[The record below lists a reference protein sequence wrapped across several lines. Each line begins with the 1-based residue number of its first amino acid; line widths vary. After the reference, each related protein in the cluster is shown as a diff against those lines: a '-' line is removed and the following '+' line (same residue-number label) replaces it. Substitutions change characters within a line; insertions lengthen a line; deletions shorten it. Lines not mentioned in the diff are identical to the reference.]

1 MTGMLSVGE
10 EHVLREL
17 FYKRL
22 TVLVDCVDYWRLTT
36 ATRERYQQ
44 VFDLLDQRRF
54 QQALDLAED
63 IIARGEAY
71 AEGYDCIEV
80 IRNYDADQGNGMAQ
94 FIAKPYPIR
103 EVHYL
108 DKDREIVFAND
119 DTFRIESCTLVTSA
133 SNPERCMIGS
143 MLVYEATKVD
153 EAETGEIV
161 VAPWNDPGRVKKRKF
176 SHMKTFLSG
185 GGRLENFSPAYYD
198 FDL

>member
-1 MTGMLSVGE
+1 MLSVGA
-10 EHVLREL
+10 EHRLREL

-22 TVLVDCVDYWRLTT
+22 AVLMDCVDYWRLTKT
-36 ATRERYQQ
+36 TRERYQQ

-80 IRNYDADQGNGMAQ
+80 IRNYDADQVNGMAQ
-94 FIAKPYPIR
+94 FVAKPYPIR
-103 EVHYL
+103 DVHYL
-108 DKDREIVFAND
+108 DKDREIVYSNG
-119 DTFRIESCTLVTSA
+119 DTFRIESCKIATSE
-133 SNPERCMIGS
+133 SNPELCTTGS
-143 MLVYEATKVD
+143 MLVFEATQVD
-153 EAETGEIV
+153 EATTGEIV
-161 VAPWNDPGRVKKRKF
+161 VAPWNDPDRMKKRKF

-185 GGRLENFSPAYYD
+185 GGRLENFGPTYYD

>member
-1 MTGMLSVGE
+1 MLSVGE
-10 EHVLREL
+10 EHRLREL

-36 ATRERYQQ
+36 ATRERHQQ
-44 VFDLLDQRRF
+44 VFDLLDERRF

-63 IIARGEAY
+63 LIVRGEAY
-71 AEGYDCIEV
+71 AEGYDCIEI
-80 IRNYDADQGNGMAQ
+80 IRNHDADQANGMAQ

-103 EVHYL
+103 DVHYL

-119 DTFRIESCTLVTSA
+119 DTFRIEACTLVTNE
-133 SNPERCMIGS
+133 SNPELCTTGS
-143 MLVYEATKVD
+143 MLVYEGAQVD
-153 EAETGEIV
+153 EATTGEIV
-161 VAPWNDPGRVKKRKF
+161 VAPWNDPDRMKKRKF

-185 GGRLENFSPAYYD
+185 GGRLENFGPTYYD